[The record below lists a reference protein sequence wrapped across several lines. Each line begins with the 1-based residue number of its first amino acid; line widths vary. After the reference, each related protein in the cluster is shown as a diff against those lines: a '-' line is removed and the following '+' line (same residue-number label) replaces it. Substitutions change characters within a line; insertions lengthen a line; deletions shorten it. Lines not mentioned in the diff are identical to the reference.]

1 MEQVSLKTHYSVY
14 ELADLG
20 LLGLPKAPKNISV
33 QAKREN
39 WQSRKREGRGGGL
52 EYAFSSLPIEVQQ
65 EILLKTTPQQTAA
78 ELQKIEQNR
87 PLASNELWQMWDDA
101 SHKAQEQAK
110 IKLGVMFAVANLV
123 ESGVNVLNAFDAVCG
138 KENAE
143 RQQNNQK
150 KLTVG
155 SLKNWWYLIK
165 NAPRED

>member
-39 WQSRKREGRGGGL
+39 
-52 EYAFSSLPIEVQQ
+52 
-65 EILLKTTPQQTAA
+65 
-78 ELQKIEQNR
+78 
-87 PLASNELWQMWDDA
+87 WQMWDDA